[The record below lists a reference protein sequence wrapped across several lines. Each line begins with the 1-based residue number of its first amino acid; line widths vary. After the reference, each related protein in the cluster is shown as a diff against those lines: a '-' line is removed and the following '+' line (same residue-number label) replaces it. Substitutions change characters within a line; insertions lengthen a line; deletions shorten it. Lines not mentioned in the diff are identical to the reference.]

1 MQIVIHHNL
10 DEISGR
16 LNRLAGT
23 LGGGLTKPMRAIGG
37 VVESSA
43 RRRIAETKTA
53 PGGKRWADLAPQTVK
68 AKKGKGGILVAHGNL
83 LGSITHQAAEDSVI
97 VGSVMGYAVHL
108 QQGTRHMPARPFLG
122 LSGQDYQDIDDLL
135 ADWLEGLIHA

>member
-1 MQIVIHHNL
+1 MQVVISHDL

-16 LNRLAGT
+16 LNRLAGNI
-23 LGGGLTKPMRAIGG
+23 GDLTRPMRAIGG
-37 VVESSA
+37 VLESST

-53 PGGKRWADLAPQTVK
+53 PSGRRWDALSAETLK
-68 AKKGKGGILVAHGNL
+68 AKKGKGSILVEHGNL
-83 LGSITHQAAEDSVI
+83 LRSITHEAAKDSVI

-108 QQGTRHMPARPFLG
+108 QEGTRHMPARPFLG

-135 ADWLEGLIHA
+135 ADWLEGLIDE